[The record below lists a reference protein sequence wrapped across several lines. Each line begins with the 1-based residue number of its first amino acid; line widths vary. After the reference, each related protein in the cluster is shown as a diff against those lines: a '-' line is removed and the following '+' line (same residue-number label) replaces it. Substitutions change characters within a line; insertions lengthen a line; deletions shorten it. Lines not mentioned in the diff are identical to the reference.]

1 VLRKVQKKTEEQE
14 NQGYETKRTL
24 TKAATENGT
33 GFPVCD
39 PLCFS
44 LSKSRVSLSQQIGIQ
59 VTPTHGGMDIPPSPK
74 KKRKA
79 VGQNNKFVQVNR
91 VILIYV
97 ISCGFSCG
105 FLQMR
110 PVVWF
115 NHPPGKSL
123 GFSPRPFLPAQLMT
137 QQGFDPLI
145 ILLVCCKYYDLID
158 SISFHFVFSPTLLV

>member
-59 VTPTHGGMDIPPSPK
+59 VTPTHGGDGHPPIPK
-74 KKRKA
+74 KKNEK
-79 VGQNNKFVQVNR
+79 
-91 VILIYV
+91 
-97 ISCGFSCG
+97 
-105 FLQMR
+105 
-110 PVVWF
+110 
-115 NHPPGKSL
+115 
-123 GFSPRPFLPAQLMT
+123 
-137 QQGFDPLI
+137 
-145 ILLVCCKYYDLID
+145 LLVKIINLFRLIEL
-158 SISFHFVFSPTLLV
+158 F